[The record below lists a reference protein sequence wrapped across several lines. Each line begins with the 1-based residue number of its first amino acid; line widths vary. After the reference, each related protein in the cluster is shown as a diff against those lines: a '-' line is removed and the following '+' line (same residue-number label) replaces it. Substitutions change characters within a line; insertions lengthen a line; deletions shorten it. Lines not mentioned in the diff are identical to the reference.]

1 MCPHERLSTISF
13 MRCLFFLFFT
23 LLILFSQT
31 SFAQKTNRNIE
42 KKPTLET
49 VEDTTQTLSRVEL
62 LKAGV
67 LEGDVLPNG
76 EKVRILKK
84 DERGQVQFKQKN
96 TVMYADSVFQYI
108 DRNQIEAFGNIRF
121 VEQDSLTLVG
131 DTLYYD
137 GYTKI
142 AKVRGNVVMQDQE
155 KTVRTRKL
163 DYNTKTKTANYFEGG
178 TVTDQTSRLTS
189 DRGSYNT
196 NSRVATFNGNVQA
209 LSPDQQLIAESV
221 VYNTQTKTIFF
232 DSEGKII
239 NRDGTINAVKGT
251 QINAQTGILKTA
263 EGANVATRIENRD
276 YIISANFIDYDN
288 LTEKGVFKENV
299 QLYYKKEKI
308 TIFGDEAYYDGI
320 NSRLDAYGDAL
331 LVKPFKND
339 TLYISADT
347 LIAIN
352 DSVATQQRF
361 YGYRNVQIFK
371 RDLQGICD
379 SLNYDLEDSII
390 YFDYDPVLWN
400 TSNQLSGT
408 RIKAKLRDNTVDSL
422 TITEK
427 AFVIS
432 SDIFGQFNQI
442 KGRDLLAVFDSG
454 YIKRVNVDGN
464 GESIYFMLEEQKDKE
479 TLLKGMNYIKCSNII
494 MKFISDNELE
504 EILFLQ
510 QPEGQVIPPQ
520 LITKKNSE
528 LNNFSWRIEEK
539 PTYNKIMQGR
549 STEEAAQNTYK
560 VKEVDG
566 NRVIDSD
573 FFGVYLSEDKSKL
586 TYYNPKLPARN
597 LENEFFLYVYPVNK
611 KDLPEEFR
619 LYGYVV
625 VSFYNMDIDIYKP
638 NQPFYYT
645 QELPKFKIKKIT
657 TGQKIKIE
665 IDEETGE
672 VIPNRNP
679 VKEWKKTYEF

>member
-1 MCPHERLSTISF
+1 
-13 MRCLFFLFFT
+13 MRFLFV
-23 LLILFSQT
+23 ILFIFLGFSSQN
-31 SFAQKTNRNIE
+31 SFAQQATNKTIE

-49 VEDTTQTLSRVEL
+49 IEDTTQAVSRIEL
-62 LKAGV
+62 LQAGV
-67 LEGDVLPNG
+67 LEGNILPNG
-76 EKVRILKK
+76 EKIRILKK

-121 VEQDSLTLVG
+121 VEQDSLTLIG

-142 AKVRGNVVMQDQE
+142 AKVRGNVVMQDQD
-155 KTVRTRKL
+155 KTVRTQKL
-163 DYNTKTKTANYFEGG
+163 NYNLKTKTANYFEGG
-178 TVTDQTSRLTS
+178 RVTDRTSRLTS

-196 NSRVATFNGNVQA
+196 NSRIATFDGNVQA
-209 LSPDQQLIAESV
+209 LSPDQQLIGESI

-232 DSEGKII
+232 DDEGKII
-239 NRDGTINAVKGT
+239 NKDGTINAIKGT

-263 EGANVATRIENRD
+263 EGSNVPTRIENRD

-299 QLYYKKEKI
+299 QLYYKKEKV

-320 NSRLDAYGDAL
+320 NSRLDTYGDAL

-347 LIAIN
+347 LIAMN
-352 DSVATQQRF
+352 DSVAAQQRF
-361 YGYRNVQIFK
+361 YAYRNVKIYK

-400 TSNQLSGT
+400 TVNQLSGT

-422 TITEK
+422 TITDK
-427 AFVIS
+427 SFVIS
-432 SDIFGQFNQI
+432 ADIFGQFNQI

-464 GESIYFMLEEQKDKE
+464 GESIYFILDEQKDKE
-479 TLLKGMNYIKCSNII
+479 TLLKGMNYIKCSNIV
-494 MKFISDNELE
+494 MKFIADNELE

-528 LNNFSWRIEEK
+528 LNNFSWRIDEK
-539 PTYNKIMQGR
+539 PTYNMIMKGR
-549 STEEAAQNTYK
+549 STEEAAKNTYK
-560 VKEVDG
+560 VKDING
-566 NRVIDSD
+566 NRIIDSD
-573 FFGVYLSEDKSKL
+573 FFGVYLSEDKQKL
-586 TYYNPKLPARN
+586 TYYNPKLPERN
-597 LENEFFLYVYPVNK
+597 LENEFFLYVYPQNK
-611 KDLPEEFR
+611 KDLPEEFK

-625 VSFYNMDIDIYKP
+625 IPFYNMDTEIYKS

-657 TGQKIKIE
+657 TGQKTKIE
-665 IDEETGE
+665 IDKETGE
-672 VIPNRNP
+672 LIRKQMP

>member
-1 MCPHERLSTISF
+1 
-13 MRCLFFLFFT
+13 MRFLFVV
-23 LLILFSQT
+23 LFIFLGFVPQT
-31 SFAQKTNRNIE
+31 SFAQKATNKTIE

-49 VEDTTQTLSRVEL
+49 IEDTTQTLSRVEL
-62 LKAGV
+62 LQAGV

-142 AKVRGNVVMQDQE
+142 AKVRGNVVMQDQD
-155 KTVRTRKL
+155 KTVQTRKL
-163 DYNTKTKTANYFEGG
+163 NYNLKTKTANYFEGG
-178 TVTDQTSRLTS
+178 RVTDRTSRLTS
-189 DRGSYNT
+189 DKGSYNT
-196 NSRVATFNGNVQA
+196 NSRIATFDGNVQA

-239 NRDGTINAVKGT
+239 NKDGTINAIKGT
-251 QINAQTGILKTA
+251 QINAQTGVLKTA
-263 EGANVATRIENRD
+263 EGATVATRIENRE

-308 TIFGDEAYYDGI
+308 TIFGNEAYYDGI
-320 NSRLDAYGDAL
+320 NSRLDTYGDAL

-352 DSVATQQRF
+352 DSVAAQQRF
-361 YGYRNVQIFK
+361 YGYRNVKIYK

-427 AFVIS
+427 SFVIS
-432 SDIFGQFNQI
+432 ADIFGQFNQI
-442 KGRDLLAVFDSG
+442 KGRDLLAIFDSG

-464 GESIYFMLEEQKDKE
+464 GESIYFILDEQKDKE
-479 TLLKGMNYIKCSNII
+479 TLLKGMNYIKCSSII
-494 MKFISDNELE
+494 MKFISDNTLE

-520 LITKKNSE
+520 LISKKNSE
-528 LNNFSWRIEEK
+528 LSNFSWRIEEK
-539 PTYNKIMQGR
+539 PTYSMIMQGR
-549 STEEAAQNTYK
+549 STEEAAKNTYR

-566 NRVIDSD
+566 KLIIDND
-573 FFGVYLSEDKSKL
+573 FFGVYLSEDKQKL
-586 TYYNPKLPARN
+586 TYYNAKLPARN
-597 LENEFFLYVYPVNK
+597 LENEFFLYVYPQNK
-611 KDLPEEFR
+611 KDLPEEFK

-625 VSFYNMDIDIYKP
+625 IPFYNMDTEVYKP
-638 NQPFYYT
+638 NQPFFYT
-645 QELPKFKIKKIT
+645 QELPKFKITKIT
-657 TGQKIKIE
+657 TGQRIKITT
-665 IDEETGE
+665 DEGTGE
-672 VIPNRNP
+672 LIKKRNTI
-679 VKEWKKTYEF
+679 KEWKESYEF

>member
-1 MCPHERLSTISF
+1 
-13 MRCLFFLFFT
+13 MRFLFV
-23 LLILFSQT
+23 LLFIFLGAFPQT
-31 SFAQKTNRNIE
+31 SFAQKTNTKATNKTIE

-49 VEDTTQTLSRVEL
+49 IEDTTQAVSRVEL
-62 LKAGV
+62 LQAGV

-96 TVMYADSVFQYI
+96 TLMYADSVFQYI

-121 VEQDSLTLVG
+121 VEQDSLTLIG

-137 GYTKI
+137 GYTKV

-163 DYNTKTKTANYFEGG
+163 NYNLKTKTAYYFEGG
-178 TVTDQTSRLTS
+178 TVTDRTSRLTS
-189 DRGSYNT
+189 DRGYYNT
-196 NSRVATFNGNVQA
+196 NSRIATFRGNVQA
-209 LSPDQQLIAESV
+209 LSPDQQLFADSV
-221 VYNTQTKTIFF
+221 AYNTLTKTIFF

-239 NRDGTINAVKGT
+239 NKDGTINAVKGT

-263 EGANVATRIENRD
+263 EGANVATRVENRE

-308 TIFGDEAYYDGI
+308 TIFGDEVYYDGI
-320 NSRLDAYGDAL
+320 TSRLDAYGDAL
-331 LVKPFKND
+331 LIKPFKTD

-347 LIAIN
+347 LIAMN
-352 DSVATQQRF
+352 DSTAEQRL
-361 YGYRNVQIFK
+361 YGYRNVKIYK
-371 RDLQGICD
+371 RDLQGISD
-379 SLNYDLEDSII
+379 SLNYDLKDSII

-422 TITEK
+422 TITDK

-432 SDIFGQFNQI
+432 ADIFGQFNQI

-464 GESIYFMLEEQKDKE
+464 GESIYFILDEQKDKE

-494 MKFISDNELE
+494 MKFIADNELE

-528 LNNFSWRIEEK
+528 LGSFKWRIDEK
-539 PTYNKIMQGR
+539 PTYNMIMQGR
-549 STEEAAQNTYK
+549 STEEAAKNTYK

-566 NRVIDSD
+566 NRIIDGE
-573 FFGVYLSEDKSKL
+573 FFGVYLSEDKTKL
-586 TYYNPKLPARN
+586 TYYNAKLPKRN
-597 LENEFFLYVYPVNK
+597 LENEFFLYVYPQNK
-611 KDLPEEFR
+611 KDLPEEFK

-625 VSFYNMDIDIYKP
+625 IPFYNMDTEIYKP
-638 NQPFYYT
+638 NQPFFYT
-645 QELPKFKIKKIT
+645 QELPKFKIKKIV
-657 TGQKIKIE
+657 TGQKIKVE
-665 IDEETGE
+665 VDEETGE
-672 VIPNRNP
+672 IIKKRDTI
-679 VKEWKKTYEF
+679 KEWKETYEF

>member
-1 MCPHERLSTISF
+1 MRFLSII
-13 MRCLFFLFFT
+13 
-23 LLILFSQT
+23 LLIFLGLSFQNSFSQKST
-31 SFAQKTNRNIE
+31 NKTIE

-49 VEDTTQTLSRVEL
+49 LEDTTQTVSRIEL
-62 LKAGV
+62 LKAGT
-67 LEGDVLPNG
+67 LEGDVLPSG

-84 DERGQVQFKQKN
+84 DERGQVEFKQKN

-137 GYTKI
+137 GYTKV
-142 AKVRGNVVMQDQE
+142 AKVRGNVVMQDQDKRVE
-155 KTVRTRKL
+155 TRKL
-163 DYNTKTKTANYFEGG
+163 NYNLKTKTANYFEGG
-178 TVTDQTSRLTS
+178 IVTDKTSRLTS

-221 VYNTQTKTIFF
+221 VYNTLTKSIFF

-239 NRDGTINAVKGT
+239 NRDGTVNAAKGT

-288 LTEKGVFKENV
+288 LTEKGIFKENV
-299 QLYYKKEKI
+299 QLYYKKENI

-347 LIAIN
+347 LIAVN
-352 DSVATQQRF
+352 DSLIGQERF
-361 YGYRNVQIFK
+361 YGYRNVKIYK
-371 RDLQGICD
+371 RDIQGICD

-400 TSNQLSGT
+400 SANQLSGT
-408 RIKAKLRDNTVDSL
+408 NIKAKLTDNAIDSL

-454 YIKRVNVDGN
+454 YINRVDVNGN
-464 GESIYFMLEEQKDKE
+464 GESIYFMLEEKKGAE

-494 MKFISDNELE
+494 MKFFADNALE

-528 LNNFSWRIEEK
+528 LSNFNWRIEEK
-539 PTYNKIMQGR
+539 PTYNMIMQGR
-549 STEEAAQNTYK
+549 STEEAAKNTYK

-566 NRVIDSD
+566 NRIIDSD
-573 FFGVYLSEDKSKL
+573 FFGVYLSEDKQKL
-586 TYYNPKLPARN
+586 TYYNPKLPKRN
-597 LENEFFLYVYPVNK
+597 LENEFFLYVYPKDK

-625 VSFYNMDIDIYKP
+625 IPFYNMDTEIYKP
-638 NQPFYYT
+638 NQPFFYT
-645 QELPKFKIKKIT
+645 QELPKFKIRKIT

-665 IDEETGE
+665 IDKETGE
-672 VIPNRNP
+672 VIPTRNP
-679 VKEWKKTYEF
+679 VKEWKEIYEF

>member
-1 MCPHERLSTISF
+1 
-13 MRCLFFLFFT
+13 MRFLLVLLFLPLFIFLGF
-23 LLILFSQT
+23 QT
-31 SFAQKTNRNIE
+31 SFAQKATNKTIE

-49 VEDTTQTLSRVEL
+49 IEDTTQTLSRVEL
-62 LKAGV
+62 LQAGV

-108 DRNQIEAFGNIRF
+108 DKNQIEAFGNIRF

-137 GYTKI
+137 GYSKV
-142 AKVRGNVVMQDQE
+142 ARVRGNVVMQDQE

-163 DYNTKTKTANYFEGG
+163 NYNLKTKTANYFEGG
-178 TVTDQTSRLTS
+178 IVTDRTSRLTS

-196 NSRVATFNGNVQA
+196 NSRVATFDGNVQA

-221 VYNTQTKTIFF
+221 VYNTLTKTIFF
-232 DSEGKII
+232 DSEGKVI

-263 EGANVATRIENRD
+263 EGANVATRIENRE

-320 NSRLDAYGDAL
+320 KSRLDAYGDAL

-347 LIAIN
+347 LIAMN
-352 DSVATQQRF
+352 DSVAAQQRF
-361 YGYRNVQIFK
+361 YGYRNVKIYK

-442 KGRDLLAVFDSG
+442 KGRDLLAIFDSG

-464 GESIYFMLEEQKDKE
+464 GESIYFILEEKKEAE
-479 TLLKGMNYIKCSNII
+479 TLLKGMNYIKCSNIV

-520 LITKKNSE
+520 LITKKNSQ
-528 LNNFSWRIEEK
+528 LNNFEWRIEEK

-549 STEEAAQNTYK
+549 STEEAAKNTYK
-560 VKEVDG
+560 VKEIDG
-566 NRVIDSD
+566 NRIIDSD
-573 FFGVYLSEDKSKL
+573 FFGVYLSEDKTKL

-597 LENEFFLYVYPVNK
+597 LENEFFLYVYPQNK
-611 KDLPEEFR
+611 KDLPEEFK

-625 VSFYNMDIDIYKP
+625 IPFYNMDTEIYKP
-638 NQPFYYT
+638 NQPFFYT

-657 TGQKIKIE
+657 TGQKIKTQ

-672 VIPNRNP
+672 RTRKNNP
-679 VKEWKKTYEF
+679 VKEWKESYEF

>member
-1 MCPHERLSTISF
+1 
-13 MRCLFFLFFT
+13 MRFLFV
-23 LLILFSQT
+23 ILFIFLGFSSQT
-31 SFAQKTNRNIE
+31 SFAQKATNKTIE

-49 VEDTTQTLSRVEL
+49 IEDTTQTLSKVEL
-62 LKAGV
+62 LQAGV

-96 TVMYADSVFQYI
+96 TMMYADSVFQYI

-137 GYTKI
+137 GYTKV
-142 AKVRGNVVMQDQE
+142 ARVRGNVVMQDQD
-155 KTVRTRKL
+155 KTVRTQKL
-163 DYNTKTKTANYFEGG
+163 NYDLKTKTANYFEGG
-178 TVTDQTSRLTS
+178 IVTDRTSRLTS

-196 NSRVATFNGNVQA
+196 NSRVATFSGNVQA

-221 VYNTQTKTIFF
+221 VYNTQTKSIFF

-239 NRDGTINAVKGT
+239 NKDGTINAVKGT
-251 QINAQTGILKTA
+251 QINTQTGILKTA
-263 EGANVATRIENRD
+263 EGATTATRIENRE

-288 LTEKGVFKENV
+288 LTEKGIFKENV

-308 TIFGDEAYYDGI
+308 TIFGNEAYYDGI
-320 NSRLDAYGDAL
+320 TSRLDAYGNAL
-331 LVKPFKND
+331 LIKPFKND

-352 DSVATQQRF
+352 DSVTEQRL
-361 YGYRNVQIFK
+361 YGYRNVKIYK
-371 RDLQGICD
+371 SDMQGISD
-379 SLNYDLEDSII
+379 SLNYDLRDSMI

-408 RIKAKLRDNTVDSL
+408 RIKAKLRENTIDSL

-432 SDIFGQFNQI
+432 ADVFGQFNQI

-464 GESIYFMLEEQKDKE
+464 GESIYFMLEEKKGE
-479 TLLKGMNYIKCSNII
+479 ESMLKGMNYIKCSNII
-494 MKFISDNELE
+494 MKFIADNELE
-504 EILFLQ
+504 EILFIQ

-528 LNNFSWRIEEK
+528 LGNFNWRIAEK
-539 PTYNKIMQGR
+539 PTYNMIMQGR
-549 STEEAAQNTYK
+549 STEEAAKNTYK

-566 NRVIDSD
+566 TKIINSD
-573 FFGVYLSEDKSKL
+573 FFSVYLSEDKQKL
-586 TYYNPKLPARN
+586 TYYNSKLPKRN
-597 LENEFFLYVYPVNK
+597 LENEFFLYVYPEDK
-611 KDLPEEFR
+611 KDLPEEFK
-619 LYGYVV
+619 LYGYVIIP
-625 VSFYNMDIDIYKP
+625 FYNMDTEIYKP
-638 NQPFYYT
+638 NQPFFYN

-657 TGQKIKIE
+657 TGQKIKQE
-665 IDEETGE
+665 TDKETGE
-672 VIPNRNP
+672 TIKKRNT
-679 VKEWKKTYEF
+679 VKEWKESYEF

>member
-1 MCPHERLSTISF
+1 
-13 MRCLFFLFFT
+13 MRFLFFF
-23 LLILFSQT
+23 LLFLTYSFVG
-31 SFAQKTNRNIE
+31 FAQTNKTIE

-49 VEDTTQTLSRVEL
+49 IEDTTQTLSRIEL
-62 LKAGV
+62 LQAGV

-76 EKVRILKK
+76 EQIRILKK
-84 DERGQVQFKQKN
+84 DERGQVKFKQKN

-121 VEQDSLTLVG
+121 VEKDSMTLVG

-137 GYTKI
+137 GYSKL
-142 AKVRGNVVMQDQE
+142 ARVRGNVVLQDQE
-155 KTVRTRKL
+155 KTVTTQKL
-163 DYNTKTKTANYFEGG
+163 NYNLKTKTAYYFEGG
-178 TVTDQTSRLTS
+178 RVRDQTSRLTS
-189 DRGSYNT
+189 DRGYYNT
-196 NSRVATFNGNVQA
+196 DSRVATFRGNVQA
-209 LSPDQQLIAESV
+209 ISPDQQLFADSV
-221 VYNTQTKTIFF
+221 VYNTLTKTIFF

-239 NRDGTINAVKGT
+239 NKDGTINAVKGT

-263 EGANVATRIENRD
+263 EGADVATRVENRD

-299 QLYYKKEKI
+299 QLYYKKEQI

-320 NSRLDAYGDAL
+320 KSRLDAYGDAL

-347 LIAIN
+347 LIAMN
-352 DSVATQQRF
+352 DSVAAEQRF
-361 YGYRNVQIFK
+361 YGYRNVKIYK
-371 RDLQGICD
+371 RDIQGICD
-379 SLNYDLEDSII
+379 SINYDLTDSII
-390 YFDYDPVLWN
+390 YFNYDPVLWN

-408 RIKAKLRDNTVDSL
+408 KIRAKLQDNSIDSL
-422 TITEK
+422 IINDK

-432 SDIFGQFNQI
+432 SDVFGQFNQI

-454 YIKRVNVDGN
+454 YIKNVNVDGN
-464 GESIYFMLEEQKDKE
+464 GESIYFVLEEKKNEE

-494 MKFISDNELE
+494 MKFIADNELE

-520 LITKKNSE
+520 LITKTNSR
-528 LNNFSWRIEEK
+528 LGNFEWRIDEK
-539 PTYNKIMQGR
+539 PTYNKVMQGR
-549 STEEAAQNTYK
+549 SIDQAANNTYK
-560 VKEVDG
+560 VKNVDG
-566 NRVIDSD
+566 KRIIDGE
-573 FFGVYLSEDKSKL
+573 FFGVYLSDDQTKL
-586 TYYNPKLPARN
+586 TYYHPKLPKRN
-597 LENEFFLYVYPVNK
+597 LDNEFFLYVYPQNK
-611 KDLPEEFR
+611 KDLPEEFK

-625 VSFYNMDIDIYKP
+625 IPFYNMNTEVYQP

-657 TGQKIKIE
+657 TGQKKKIE

-679 VKEWKKTYEF
+679 VKSWKETYEF

>member
-1 MCPHERLSTISF
+1 
-13 MRCLFFLFFT
+13 MRFLFV
-23 LLILFSQT
+23 ILFIFLGFSSQN
-31 SFAQKTNRNIE
+31 SFAQKSTNGATNKTLE

-49 VEDTTQTLSRVEL
+49 IEDTTQAVSRVEL
-62 LKAGV
+62 LQAGI

-76 EKVRILKK
+76 EKIRILKK

-137 GYTKI
+137 GYSRI
-142 AKVRGNVVMQDQE
+142 ARVRGNVVMQDQE

-163 DYNTKTKTANYFEGG
+163 NYNLKTKTANYFEGG
-178 TVTDQTSRLTS
+178 IVTDRTSRLTS

-196 NSRVATFNGNVQA
+196 NSRVATFDGNVQA

-221 VYNTQTKTIFF
+221 VYNTQTKSIFF

-263 EGANVATRIENRD
+263 EGANVATRIENRE

-331 LVKPFKND
+331 LVKPFKRD

-352 DSVATQQRF
+352 DSVAAQQRF
-361 YGYRNVQIFK
+361 YGYRNVKIYKQ
-371 RDLQGICD
+371 DLQGICD

-422 TITEK
+422 TITDK

-432 SDIFGQFNQI
+432 ADVFGQKNQI

-464 GESIYFMLEEQKDKE
+464 GESIYFMLEEKKGE
-479 TLLKGMNYIKCSNII
+479 ESTLKGMNYIKCSNII

-510 QPEGQVIPPQ
+510 QPEGKVFPPQ

-528 LNNFSWRIEEK
+528 LNNFNWRIEEK
-539 PTYNKIMQGR
+539 PTYNMIMNGR
-549 STEEAAQNTYK
+549 STDEAAKNTYK

-566 NRVIDSD
+566 NRIIDSE
-573 FFGVYLSEDKSKL
+573 FFGVYLSEDKTKL
-586 TYYNPKLPARN
+586 TYYNPKLPERN
-597 LENEFFLYVYPVNK
+597 LENEFFLYVYPQNK
-611 KDLPEEFR
+611 KDLPEEFK

-625 VSFYNMDIDIYKP
+625 IPFYNMDAEVYKP

-657 TGQKIKIE
+657 TGQKIKIN
-665 IDEETGE
+665 IDKETGE

-679 VKEWKKTYEF
+679 VKPWKETYEFK

>member
-1 MCPHERLSTISF
+1 
-13 MRCLFFLFFT
+13 MRFLFV
-23 LLILFSQT
+23 ILFIFLGFSSQN
-31 SFAQKTNRNIE
+31 SFAQQATNKTIE

-49 VEDTTQTLSRVEL
+49 IEDTTQAVSRIEL
-62 LKAGV
+62 LQAGV
-67 LEGDVLPNG
+67 LEGNILPNG
-76 EKVRILKK
+76 EKIRILKK

-121 VEQDSLTLVG
+121 VEQDSLTLIG

-142 AKVRGNVVMQDQE
+142 AKVRGNVVMQDQD
-155 KTVRTRKL
+155 KTVRTQKL
-163 DYNTKTKTANYFEGG
+163 NYNLKTKTANYFEGG
-178 TVTDQTSRLTS
+178 RVTDRTSRLTS

-196 NSRVATFNGNVQA
+196 NSRIATFDGNVQA
-209 LSPDQQLIAESV
+209 LSPDQQLIGESI

-232 DSEGKII
+232 DDEGKII
-239 NRDGTINAVKGT
+239 NKDGTINAIKGT

-263 EGANVATRIENRD
+263 EGSNVATRIENRD

-299 QLYYKKEKI
+299 QLYYKKEKV

-320 NSRLDAYGDAL
+320 NSRLDTYGDAL

-347 LIAIN
+347 LIAMN
-352 DSVATQQRF
+352 DSVAAQQRF
-361 YGYRNVQIFK
+361 YAYRNVKIYK

-400 TSNQLSGT
+400 TVNQLSGT

-422 TITEK
+422 TITDK
-427 AFVIS
+427 SFVIS
-432 SDIFGQFNQI
+432 ADIFGQFNQI

-464 GESIYFMLEEQKDKE
+464 GESIYFILDEQKDKE
-479 TLLKGMNYIKCSNII
+479 TLLKGMNYIKCSNIV
-494 MKFISDNELE
+494 MKFIADNELE

-528 LNNFSWRIEEK
+528 LNNFSWRIDEK
-539 PTYNKIMQGR
+539 PTYNMIMKGR
-549 STEEAAQNTYK
+549 STEEAAKNTYK
-560 VKEVDG
+560 VKDING
-566 NRVIDSD
+566 NRIIDSD
-573 FFGVYLSEDKSKL
+573 FFGVYLSEDKQKL
-586 TYYNPKLPARN
+586 TYYNPKLPERN
-597 LENEFFLYVYPVNK
+597 LENEFFLYVYPQNK
-611 KDLPEEFR
+611 KDLPEEFK

-625 VSFYNMDIDIYKP
+625 IPFYNMDTEIYKP

-657 TGQKIKIE
+657 TGQKTKIE
-665 IDEETGE
+665 IDKETGE
-672 VIPNRNP
+672 LIRKQMP

>member
-1 MCPHERLSTISF
+1 
-13 MRCLFFLFFT
+13 MRFLFV
-23 LLILFSQT
+23 ILFIFLGFSSQN
-31 SFAQKTNRNIE
+31 SFAQKSTNGATNKTIE

-49 VEDTTQTLSRVEL
+49 IEDTTQAVSRVEL
-62 LKAGV
+62 LQAGV
-67 LEGDVLPNG
+67 LEGAVLPNG
-76 EKVRILKK
+76 EKIRILKK

-163 DYNTKTKTANYFEGG
+163 NYDLKTKTANYFEGG
-178 TVTDQTSRLTS
+178 TVTDKTSRLTS

-239 NRDGTINAVKGT
+239 NKDGTINAVKGT

-263 EGANVATRIENRD
+263 EGANVPTRIENRE

-299 QLYYKKEKI
+299 QLFYKKEKI

-320 NSRLDAYGDAL
+320 KSRLDAYGDAL

-347 LIAIN
+347 LIAVN
-352 DSVATQQRF
+352 DTITEQRL
-361 YGYRNVQIFK
+361 YGYRNVKIYK
-371 RDLQGICD
+371 RDIQGICD
-379 SLNYDLEDSII
+379 SLNYDLKDSII
-390 YFDYDPVLWN
+390 YFNDDPVLWN

-408 RIKAKLRDNTVDSL
+408 KIKAKLRDNTVDSL
-422 TITEK
+422 TITDK

-432 SDIFGQFNQI
+432 ADVFGQFNQI

-464 GESIYFMLEEQKDKE
+464 GESIYFILDEQKDKE

-494 MKFISDNELE
+494 MKFIADNELE

-528 LNNFSWRIEEK
+528 LNNFEWRIEEK

-549 STEEAAQNTYK
+549 STEEAAKNTYK
-560 VKEVDG
+560 VKDVDG
-566 NRVIDSD
+566 NRIIDSE
-573 FFGVYLSEDKSKL
+573 FFGVYLSEDKQKL

-597 LENEFFLYVYPVNK
+597 LENEFFLYVYPQNK

-625 VSFYNMDIDIYKP
+625 IPFYNMDTEIYKP

-657 TGQKIKIE
+657 TGQKIKPQIV
-665 IDEETGE
+665 EETGE
-672 VIPNRNP
+672 IIKKRNTI
-679 VKEWKKTYEF
+679 KEWKETYEF